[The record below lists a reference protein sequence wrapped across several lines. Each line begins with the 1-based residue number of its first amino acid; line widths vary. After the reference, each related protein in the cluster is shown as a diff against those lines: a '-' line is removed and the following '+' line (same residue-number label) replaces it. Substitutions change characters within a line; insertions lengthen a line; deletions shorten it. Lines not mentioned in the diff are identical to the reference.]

1 MRERNDKTALYQAG
15 TRFPERFEKVD
26 RLLNRVANGF
36 NWVALISL
44 LIMLSV
50 ITIDILSSKLLNRPL
65 TATVDIASL
74 LATVV
79 AAFAVSQ
86 TILAGRH
93 IEVEFIVLRLPQR
106 IRRGFNVFAS
116 FLSFL
121 FFLLLVWR
129 CLVYAY
135 DLQVLGEASLTQH
148 IPIAPFAYGIA
159 VACIPAVIIYAV
171 QLCRDIKKDR

>member
-1 MRERNDKTALYQAG
+1 MRERSDKTALCTTG
-15 TRFPERFEKVD
+15 SRPCESFESVG
-26 RLLNRVANGF
+26 RLLRKVANGF

-79 AAFAVSQ
+79 ASFAVSQ

-106 IRRGFNVFAS
+106 IRRAFNVFAS

-135 DLQVLGEASLTQH
+135 DLQELGEASLTQH

-171 QLCRDIKKDR
+171 QVCLDIKKDR